1 MMASQIPDSQSP
13 PPSPE
18 LDRPASPDL
27 PLTSTASAVLT
38 HLARDASAAL
48 EGAGKFAQEKVV
60 IRFKP
65 VGSAP
70 SIRRDI
76 CRVTSAQKFDTVV
89 AYLRKSLRVKSTD
102 SVFLYIKHSFAPA
115 LDEIIGNLHQVEFL
129 D

>member
-1 MMASQIPDSQSP
+1 MTSKIPDPPSP
-13 PPSPE
+13 QLSPE

-27 PLTSTASAVLT
+27 PLTMTASAVLSR
-38 HLARDASAAL
+38 LPRDTSAAL

-70 SIRRDI
+70 SVRRNV
-76 CRVTSAQKFDTVV
+76 CRVTSTQKFDVVV
-89 AYLRKSLRVKSTD
+89 AYLRKFLKAKDTD
-102 SVFLYIKHSFAPA
+102 SVFLYINHSFAPA
-115 LDEIIGNLHQVEFL
+115 LDEIIGNLHQVCIR